1 MGRLHS
7 TAIRHVATI
16 LNMSQ
21 PDIEGLF
28 DRTLEGAYEDDAPWE
43 AVHELRRIGSQKVFD
58 LAKEWCGSTD
68 PLHRARGLDV
78 LAQLGRTAEHPQNSF
93 LEESEAVV
101 KALISRENDALPLA
115 SAIDVLGHLD
125 KPSNVPLIA
134 RFHTHPDQNVRFSV
148 ACALGSFSDEPLSAT
163 TLLRLMR
170 DQDKDVRDWAT
181 FGLGVLGNQ
190 DSPEIRDALI
200 HALRDTDEDVREEA
214 LVGLAKRHDLEA
226 LPHLLRLLQQDNGT
240 VRGREAASLLLGYE
254 QEPKGWTNDEFTIAL
269 KQQFPA
275 PQDK

>member
-1 MGRLHS
+1 
-7 TAIRHVATI
+7 
-16 LNMSQ
+16 
-21 PDIEGLF
+21 
-28 DRTLEGAYEDDAPWE
+28 
-43 AVHELRRIGSQKVFD
+43 
-58 LAKEWCGSTD
+58 
-68 PLHRARGLDV
+68 
-78 LAQLGRTAEHPQNSF
+78 

-115 SAIDVLGHLD
+115 SAIDALGHLD

-226 LPHLLRLLQQDNGT
+226 LPHLLRLLQQDNVT

-254 QEPKGWTNDEFTIAL
+254 QEPKGWTNDDFTMAL
-269 KQQFPA
+269 KRQFPA
-275 PQDK
+275 PQDN